1 MTTLLLQL
9 LFLFL
14 LVFYSAYQFENAL
27 KIIRTEIIFIVGLVI
42 LTIWI
47 GFTQTHIPSGF

>member
-1 MTTLLLQL
+1 MTILLFQL
-9 LFLFL
+9 LFLFS